1 MRKIGRPLKN
11 VWFSVCDLPSPV
23 LPNIDTHFTSLS
35 SASIAATAAAAAVAA
50 SVLSCVDV
58 APRLFDDAFTVMPFM
73 MPNLLYLV

>member
-50 SVLSCVDV
+50 SVLLCVDV

-73 MPNLLYLV
+73 LPNFNI